1 MKLKIGDRVKINK
14 KKALFMCS
22 YNKRVLPEWYCDEIY
37 AIKNID
43 EDRVTLDRDLPNNHG
58 CDIHI
63 VYLKSLKKE
72 RKKKLLKLNSL

>member
-1 MKLKIGDRVKINK
+1 MKIGDRVKINK
-14 KKALFMCS
+14 KKALIQ
-22 YNKRVLPEWYCDEIY
+22 KRFLPEWFCNEIY

-43 EDRVTLDRDLPNNHG
+43 KDRVTLDRDLPNNHG
-58 CDIHI
+58 SDINI